1 MPGAPLKPM
10 LAMTGE
16 LPSGPGW
23 GYEFKWDGVRAIAQ
37 VIDGAVRL
45 FARSGA
51 EITAAYP
58 ELAPLGAQAPDAL
71 LDGEVVVLTDRG
83 QPSFTA
89 LAERMHVRE
98 PGRAARLAA
107 TVPVTYMIF
116 DVLRLVGA
124 DLIGQSYERRRA
136 TLDGLGLGGARW
148 AAPPV
153 FPDGPAT
160 YEAADEHGL
169 EGVVAKRL
177 DSIYRP
183 GVRSPDWLKV
193 KLEVTGDFVVGGWR
207 PGARR
212 LGGLLVGVPAPDGR
226 LVFRG
231 RVGGG
236 IGAAAERELLAALEP
251 LRVDTAPFVDAVPRE
266 DAKGAIWVR
275 PEVVIEVKYGQRTP
289 DGRLRFPRLR
299 RLRPDKA
306 AEEVEDAG

>member
-1 MPGAPLKPM
+1 M
-10 LAMTGE
+10 LATTGE
-16 LPSGPGW
+16 LPSGAGW
-23 GYEFKWDGVRAIAQ
+23 GYEFKWDGVRALAQ
-37 VIDGAVRL
+37 VTGGSVRL
-45 FARSGA
+45 YARSGA

-58 ELAPLGAQAPDAL
+58 ELAPLGAQVPDAL
-71 LDGEVVVLTDRG
+71 LDGEVVVLTERG

-98 PGRAARLAA
+98 PRRAARLAA
-107 TVPVTYMIF
+107 TMPVTYLIF
-116 DVLRLVGA
+116 DVLRLAGA
-124 DLIGQSYERRRA
+124 DLTGRPYRERRA
-136 TLDGLGLGGARW
+136 TLDGLGLAGARW

-160 YEAADEHGL
+160 YEAAGEHGL

-177 DSIYRP
+177 DSVYRP

-212 LGGLLVGVPAPDGR
+212 LGGLLVGVPGPEGR

-236 IGAAAERELLAALEP
+236 IGAAAERELLAVLEP
-251 LRVDTAPFVDAVPRE
+251 LRTADPPFVGGVPRE
-266 DAKGAIWVR
+266 DARGAIWVR
-275 PEVVIEVKYGQRTP
+275 PEIVVEVKYGQRTP

-306 AEEVEDAG
+306 AEDVDDAG